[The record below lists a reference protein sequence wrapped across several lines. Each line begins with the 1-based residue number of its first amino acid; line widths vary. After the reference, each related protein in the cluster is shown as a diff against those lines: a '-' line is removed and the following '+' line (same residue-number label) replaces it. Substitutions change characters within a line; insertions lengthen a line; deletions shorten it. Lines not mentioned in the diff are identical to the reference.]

1 MQLKTFCPYQVG
13 DIYLTTAANDPTA
26 LWPGTSWQA
35 LQDCV
40 LMAAGSVY
48 AAGSTGGSATHSHTT
63 GDCTLTTNQIPS
75 HNHSVGAHAHGLNSH
90 THSLQSHTH
99 TTTMGKHSHSV
110 TTNAQRCTNIIKISD
125 ATLHWAS
132 YKDLAAGGDFT
143 RMLGSGRDIYVDIPA
158 LSGTAADMD
167 LGSKTSG
174 GPSNNTSG
182 AASGNTA
189 NSAAFD
195 SGTAGSG
202 GAHNHGNTGSSTNLP
217 PYLAVYMWKRVA

>member
-40 LMAAGSVY
+40 LMAAGNIY

-63 GDCTLTTNQIPS
+63 GDCTLTSNQIPS
-75 HNHSVGAHAHGLNSH
+75 HSHSVGAHAHGLNSH
-90 THSLQSHTH
+90 THTYAKPHTPTGGTALTEAQLAKPGHFLSGAPRTSGSGGTTSGTGVPPHNNQLSGVQFQPPTEQVGSGSTHTH
-99 TTTMGKHSHSV
+99 TIGTTS
-110 TTNAQRCTNIIKISD
+110 TNT
-125 ATLHWAS
+125 
-132 YKDLAAGGDFT
+132 
-143 RMLGSGRDIYVDIPA
+143 
-158 LSGTAADMD
+158 
-167 LGSKTSG
+167 G
-174 GPSNNTSG
+174 GPSTT
-182 AASGNTA
+182 NTA

-195 SGTAGSG
+195 SGTAGGG
-202 GAHNHGNTGSSTNLP
+202 GAHNHGNTGSGSSLP